1 MRLLATYQT
10 RIDDRESYPFLEAC
24 GEYFGRLERKLYVDY
39 HIKGLQVKELK
50 RKYIAEHGITA
61 RQFNS
66 LMRELTAWL
75 NSVRES
81 LSFREQD
88 LLGRIRRLE
97 RFIEK
102 KERAGEA

>member
-1 MRLLATYQT
+1 M
-10 RIDDRESYPFLEAC
+10 
-24 GEYFGRLERKLYVDY
+24 DY

-66 LMRELTAWL
+66 LLKNLTARL
-75 NSVRES
+75 ASVRES

-88 LLGRIRRLE
+88 LLGRI
-97 RFIEK
+97 
-102 KERAGEA
+102 G